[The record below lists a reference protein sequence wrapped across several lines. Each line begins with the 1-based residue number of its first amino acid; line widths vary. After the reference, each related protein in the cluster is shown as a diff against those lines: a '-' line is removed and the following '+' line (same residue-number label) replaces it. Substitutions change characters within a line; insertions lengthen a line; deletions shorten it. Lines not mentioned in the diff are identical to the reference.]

1 MSAYGPLASR
11 YDALTT
17 DVPYEKLADYYIR
30 LFAERS
36 RTVRSILDLACGTG
50 TLAAELSR
58 RGYELIAVDRSEEM
72 LAEAMQK
79 FYALP
84 EGCIPPMALCQSLAE
99 LDLYGTSDAA
109 VSSLDSLNYLSE
121 EELRAFF
128 SRVRYFLEPGGL
140 LIFDV
145 NPPEYFRALDGQVFV
160 DEKEDLLCLWR
171 AELSAEGLEL
181 RYDMD
186 VFRQRGK
193 LWQRDSETH
202 VEYIHEPE
210 LLMNLLAESGFRNVE
225 IRHDGPLSEK
235 GRLFFVAENGWY
247 GDSAVQ

>member
-1 MSAYGPLASR
+1 MISYGPLASR

-17 DVPYEKLADYYIR
+17 DVPYKALADYYIR
-30 LFAERS
+30 LFEEREK
-36 RTVRSILDLACGTG
+36 TVKSILDLACGTG

-79 FYALP
+79 FYSLP
-84 EGCIPPMALCQSLAE
+84 EGCIPPMALCQSLSE

-121 EELRAFF
+121 TELRAFF

-210 LLMNLLAESGFRNVE
+210 LLMNLLAESGFRN
-225 IRHDGPLSEK
+225 IALRHDGPLSEN

-247 GDSAVQ
+247 ETSGE